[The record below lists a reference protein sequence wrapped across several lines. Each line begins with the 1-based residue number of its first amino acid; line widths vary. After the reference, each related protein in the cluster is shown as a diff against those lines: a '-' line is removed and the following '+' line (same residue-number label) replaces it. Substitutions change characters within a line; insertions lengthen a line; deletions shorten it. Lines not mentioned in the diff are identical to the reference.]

1 MEHQL
6 FDEMYRVEQDHWW
19 FRARREIVW
28 SLVRR
33 YVGGAAERRLHIC
46 ELGCGTGG
54 NLAAVADRHD
64 VVGVESSPRALEYA
78 RRRLGD
84 RVVYGSLPDDIRLPP
99 NAYDVVLL
107 TDVLE
112 HIADDARS
120 AATAMRLIHPG
131 GIVIAT
137 VPAYQWLY
145 SRRDVQHHHV
155 RRYSKGRFR
164 ALWAAVDCR
173 TLLVSH
179 YNTLLFAPAAA
190 ARLASKLRGSD
201 APVGDLAVPPRA
213 FNDLLARL
221 MGSERNLLA
230 RVPLPIGL
238 SLVAVVQ
245 KFANVQS
252 AAIGVAA

>member
-1 MEHQL
+1 MESNLYHEL
-6 FDEMYRVEQDHWW
+6 YRVEQDHWW

-28 SLVRR
+28 SLIGR
-33 YVGGAAERRLHIC
+33 YADGGVNRRLRIC

-64 VVGVESSPRALEYA
+64 VVGVECSREALAFA
-78 RRRLGD
+78 RQRLGD
-84 RVVYGSLPDDIRLPP
+84 RVMQGSLPDEVALPDSSF
-99 NAYDVVLL
+99 DVVLL

-112 HIADDARS
+112 HIEDDARS
-120 AATAMRLIHPG
+120 AATALRLLRPG
-131 GIVIAT
+131 GIVVAT

-145 SRRDVQHHHV
+145 SPRDKAHHHF

-164 ALWAAVDCR
+164 ALWAVVDCR
-173 TLLVSH
+173 TVLVSH

-190 ARLASKLRGSD
+190 ARLASKLRSPGAS
-201 APVGDLAVPPRA
+201 AGDLVVPPRV
-213 FNDLLARL
+213 FNNFFARL

-230 RVPLPIGL
+230 RMPMPFGL

-245 KFANVQS
+245 KHSRVQPGS
-252 AAIGVAA
+252 LHVAA